1 MLDDRD
7 NIENQNNDDDDEESC
22 KVVLLGESGV
32 GKTSIISNLMEQEF
46 LDDQPSTTGATF
58 STKTMNFDK
67 YNKSVCFEIWDTAGQ
82 EKYRAL
88 TKMFYKD
95 AAAAILVYDITRAES
110 FTQLKDYWANQVK
123 ENAPKKIVL
132 AVAGN
137 KSDLY
142 ENEAV
147 KEADGRDFAKSIGA
161 IFRLTSCKNKE
172 GVEELFA
179 DVGNKFLDPNFEA
192 SGEAKE
198 EHQRRMDVKRKSVKI
213 VKKPQNTAEGDNSNK
228 AANEGVR
235 EQAKKEGCC

>member
-1 MLDDRD
+1 MADD
-7 NIENQNNDDDDEESC
+7 NVNNQNQDDDEEESC

-46 LDDQPSTTGATF
+46 LEDQPSTTGATF

-67 YNKSVCFEIWDTAGQ
+67 YNRAVCFEIWDTAGQ

-110 FTQLKDYWANQVK
+110 FTQLKEYWASQVK

-132 AVAGN
+132 AIAAN

-147 KEADGRDFAKSIGA
+147 SEADGRAFAKQLGA
-161 IFRLTSCKNKE
+161 IFRFTSCKNKE
-172 GVEELFA
+172 GVEELFM
-179 DVGNKFLDPNFEA
+179 DVGNKFLDPNFDASEEA
-192 SGEAKE
+192 REEEA
-198 EHQRRMDVKRKSVKI
+198 RIAAIKRNSVKI
-213 VKKPQNTAEGDNSNK
+213 VKKKAETADNNAAASKPQS
-228 AANEGVR
+228 AAPQE
-235 EQAKKEGCC
+235 KKGGCC

>member
-1 MLDDRD
+1 MDDQD
-7 NIENQNNDDDDEESC
+7 NIDQNQNQDDDEEESC

-46 LDDQPSTTGATF
+46 LEDQPSTTGATF

-67 YNKSVCFEIWDTAGQ
+67 YKRSVCFEIWDTAGQ

-110 FTQLKDYWANQVK
+110 FTQLKEYWATQVK

-132 AVAGN
+132 AIAAN

-142 ENEAV
+142 EHEAV
-147 KEADGRDFAKSIGA
+147 SEADGRAFAKQLGA
-161 IFRLTSCKNKE
+161 IFRFTSCKNKE
-172 GVEELFA
+172 GVEELFV
-179 DVGNKFLDPNFEA
+179 DVGNKFLDPNFDVSA
-192 SGEAKE
+192 DAQE
-198 EHQRRMDVKRKSVKI
+198 EYERIAAIKRNSVKV
-213 VKKPQNTAEGDNSNK
+213 VKKKPEETNTNTAHAPSGVAAEGQK
-228 AANEGVR
+228 G
-235 EQAKKEGCC
+235 GCC